1 MTNYVPLPDGP
12 VIEGVLPTGHRW
24 AGVELDGLVY
34 YHVQGLDN
42 LGVFCAPIGSSKY
55 LITEPPKLLKST
67 SEVELLQMQMFALR
81 LAKEKANAPTS

>member
-1 MTNYVPLPDGP
+1 MTNYIPLPDGP
-12 VIEGVLPTGHRW
+12 VIEGRLPTGHFW

-34 YHVQGLDN
+34 YHVQGFEE
-42 LGVFCAPIGSSKY
+42 LGVFSAPTGSRKY

-81 LAKEKANAPTS
+81 LAKEKANAPTT